1 MLLEFPGTAEGG
13 VGGVVAVGPTQV
25 SRAMRSPI
33 CAVWSWSRPSRGV
46 CAELLSRDGGRVRG
60 VGGAGFCTGEQWQ
73 DTGVPPGEPVL
84 AVSVE
89 KRGGAVKGQEKTQ
102 TAPPPSAELT

>member
-1 MLLEFPGTAEGG
+1 MLCGHGADLAEVFVQSFSAGTEGESAG
-13 VGGVVAVGPTQV
+13 
-25 SRAMRSPI
+25 
-33 CAVWSWSRPSRGV
+33 W
-46 CAELLSRDGGRVRG
+46 
-60 VGGAGFCTGEQWQ
+60 GGAGFCTGEQWQ

-89 KRGGAVKGQEKTQ
+89 KQGGAVKGQEKTQ